1 MEIWYVWEC
10 NQCSSTMTIN
20 YDATD
25 EDYERFKNCGCN
37 LDGMLEWKYNFD
49 EVQNI

>member
-1 MEIWYVWEC
+1 MEKWYVWEC

-25 EDYERFKNCGCN
+25 DDYQRFKNCGCN
-37 LDGMLEWKYNFD
+37 FDGILEWKYNFD
-49 EVQNI
+49 EEQNI